1 MQFDR
6 SWTNAQTNVYYGF
19 VAYCLC
25 AKVNLDLHMG
35 EDILELEPELSIILL
50 TMIILPIFL
59 NREENLLVKL
69 DWGLPQYLFFI
80 FDLRITVGKYNYKVI
95 KQRIFFQI
103 YQRHLMVL
111 PLLKSQ
117 IYTVEV

>member
-6 SWTNAQTNVYYGF
+6 VGQTHKQTFTMGLLLIVYVPKLILTF
-19 VAYCLC
+19 I
-25 AKVNLDLHMG
+25 MG

-69 DWGLPQYLFFI
+69 DWDCRSTFFYL
-80 FDLRITVGKYNYKVI
+80 
-95 KQRIFFQI
+95 
-103 YQRHLMVL
+103 
-111 PLLKSQ
+111 
-117 IYTVEV
+117 

>member
-6 SWTNAQTNVYYGF
+6 SVGQTQQTMFTMGLLLIVYVPKLILTF
-19 VAYCLC
+19 IL
-25 AKVNLDLHMG
+25 MG

-69 DWGLPQYLFFI
+69 DWGLPQYLFLSLI
-80 FDLRITVGKYNYKVI
+80 YGLLLNTITRYKATHFLSRFTRGI
-95 KQRIFFQI
+95 
-103 YQRHLMVL
+103 
-111 PLLKSQ
+111 
-117 IYTVEV
+117 